1 MQHLMRRSAVQN
13 WVEMYA
19 QAVNEEDIED
29 KYFKLL
35 RRADDME
42 STGLIN
48 GREWRKLVRR
58 AGVFLASTAE

>member
-13 WVEMYA
+13 WADIYA
-19 QAVNEEDIED
+19 QAVNEQDIED

-35 RRADDME
+35 RKADDME

-48 GREWRKLVRR
+48 AREWRRLVRR
-58 AGVFLASTAE
+58 AGEFLASTAE